1 MSVIR
6 KCEVVNED
14 QLFKKLY
21 SRKLESKNGDSI
33 YLLSPLLSGGA
44 LCFTALLWWHFVLKG
59 ENFNVKKRF
68 IYFS

>member
-44 LCFTALLWWHFVLKG
+44 LCFIALLWWHFVLKG